1 MDPIE
6 YLTTVFPDLERGT
19 IEDVLLS
26 QRGDVN
32 KAIDELLNLAAGDD
46 LFARSVM
53 QEKLSVS
60 QNLRNFDS
68 QQEKILQECQE
79 NKRKQLEQQRRQAEK
94 EEREREERQ
103 RKQEEDRQKKLIQ
116 EERAREEK
124 LRLEVELRAKEE
136 ERQREEHKKQE
147 QEQAARS
154 NAERAAAQKAL
165 EEERQRLAQE
175 RAEMEE
181 TRRQMEEKLRLS
193 EQQLKE
199 RDSLEA
205 ERKQMAEEKARI
217 EEERKRIAEEEARI
231 AQEKEDLL
239 KANQAPPKFSI
250 YTRKQ
255 QAESQDDLAQEMR
268 TLLVNNGFD
277 DKEIITID
285 VSQDVELA
293 SFLKNI
299 CKNSDNIK
307 YPIVCAGN
315 LPIGTIDEVR
325 ALVEN
330 PDKLEQL
337 KKGEYVPEHL
347 TDEQRLSL
355 TDGTG
360 VFVGQGVLD
369 HCLDAAEYV
378 ISGVGSL
385 LWLPVTLVTYPFRS
399 EQETLQKAA
408 DDVDFD
414 IVHTNWYWRNLK
426 RRFRFTKDGIL
437 RIHPTCGDVR
447 ASHPYSSIF
456 SVKIV
461 NDTNFVINY
470 RDGSS
475 PDYVTSTPQ
484 ASSSMLE
491 LMKIRCA
498 DTGAK
503 APVFFNE
510 SEL

>member
-1 MDPIE
+1 MGVHMDPIE

-103 RKQEEDRQKKLIQ
+103 RKQEEDRQKKLI
-116 EERAREEK
+116 
-124 LRLEVELRAKEE
+124 EE

-299 CKNSDNIK
+299 CKNSDDIK

-337 KKGEYVPEHL
+337 KKCEYVPEHL

-399 EQETLQKAA
+399 DQETLQKAA

-437 RIHPTCGDVR
+437 RIHLTCGDVR
-447 ASHPYSSIF
+447 ASTLTPAIF

>member
-1 MDPIE
+1 MGVHMDPIE

-165 EEERQRLAQE
+165 EEERQ
-175 RAEMEE
+175 
-181 TRRQMEEKLRLS
+181 RLS

-385 LWLPVTLVTYPFRS
+385 LWLPVNIVTYPFRS
-399 EQETLQKAA
+399 AKEELVKGP

-414 IVHTNWYWRNLK
+414 IVHTNWYWRNLQ
-426 RRFRFTKDGIL
+426 RRFRFTKDSIL
-437 RIHPTCGDVR
+437 RINPAVNDVR
-447 ASHPYSSIF
+447 AIHPFTTITT
-456 SVKIV
+456 VRV
-461 NDTNFVINY
+461 VDEENFIINY
-470 RDGSS
+470 DGGSS
-475 PDYVTSTPQ
+475 PDYVRAVPEFTSR
-484 ASSSMLE
+484 MLE
-491 LMKIRCA
+491 LIKTRCA
-498 DTGAK
+498 TLGAK
-503 APVFFNE
+503 PVFIR
-510 SEL
+510 SDDL